1 MSKSVKNSHR
11 DNTRDIWRPNMGE
24 AERGRGRPR
33 SQSRERRH
41 SPPAGPMK
49 RRQGGDRDFRSP
61 DRGSRPFD
69 KPPPLSRRRSRERS
83 RSGDGRRSSRYGSIS
98 PRRPPRNEKTGGRH
112 AGGGSSESRNSNR
125 HKRHRPS
132 GSPIKRRRSRSPGHS
147 TNRHSSKKTRRPRSP
162 SRSRSVARRGKR
174 DGSASPRPLYS
185 PPPRKHKLPNRG
197 PDNRDRSMSSS
208 PRHSS
213 HNFRFRSP
221 IPRSIRGS
229 PLPSSRRHSPP
240 PPLRGRSVS
249 PMPPPLPRGRR
260 GFRRNSRSPPPTGR
274 GRRQFSSQR
283 SPQRHLNRSPKFRS
297 PSRPQS
303 PPEKRQSATPPPI
316 LDRSPRPKASYPHG
330 SHAGELEE
338 HRTVVD
344 SKPDDQSSVSNNDSR
359 GGIVSAPDQPGPNA
373 PEGQDPLG
381 ETSKTLPPEKNTQQ
395 LAPPTAPQI
404 NDGPYVNP
412 ERQKNILAD
421 DAPGF
426 GRGRRFSR
434 ERPAGYVTFD
444 L

>member
-41 SPPAGPMK
+41 SPPTGPMK

-61 DRGSRPFD
+61 DRGSRSFD
-69 KPPPLSRRRSRERS
+69 KPLPLSRRRSRERS

-98 PRRPPRNEKTGGRH
+98 PRRPPRSEKTSGRH

-125 HKRHRPS
+125 HKRHRPA

-162 SRSRSVARRGKR
+162 SRSRSMARRGKR

-208 PRHSS
+208 PRRSPRD
-213 HNFRFRSP
+213 FRFRSP
-221 IPRSIRGS
+221 IHRSMRGS

-249 PMPPPLPRGRR
+249 PMPPPPPRGRR

-283 SPQRHLNRSPKFRS
+283 SPQRRPNRSPRFQS
-297 PSRPQS
+297 PSHQQS

-316 LDRSPRPKASYPHG
+316 LDHSPRPKASYLHS

-338 HRTVVD
+338 HRAIVD
-344 SKPDDQSSVSNNDSR
+344 SKPDDQSSVPNNDSR
-359 GGIVSAPDQPGPNA
+359 SRIVSAPDQSSPNA
-373 PEGQDPLG
+373 SGGQDPVG
-381 ETSKTLPPEKNTQQ
+381 ESSKILPTERNAQQ
-395 LAPPTAPQI
+395 PAPPTVSQI
-404 NDGPYVNP
+404 SDGPYVNP
-412 ERQKNILAD
+412 ERQKNIFAD
-421 DAPGF
+421 GTPGF

-434 ERPAGYVTFD
+434 EHPAGYATF
-444 L
+444 